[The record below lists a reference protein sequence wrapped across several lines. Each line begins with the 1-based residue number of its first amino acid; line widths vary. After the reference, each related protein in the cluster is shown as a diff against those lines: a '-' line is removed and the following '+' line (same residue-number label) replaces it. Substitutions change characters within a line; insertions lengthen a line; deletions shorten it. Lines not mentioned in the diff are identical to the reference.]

1 MHTLLIRLHSLCI
14 RYLYACIRYAYVTH
28 TLADATHTL
37 INTVLKD
44 RRRLLGF
51 IHSNVV
57 RISSIYPTYSH
68 TQLIHSII
76 SCSDTVPKLR
86 RLAILKGSE
95 YSFPAIV

>member
-68 TQLIHSII
+68 TQLIYSII